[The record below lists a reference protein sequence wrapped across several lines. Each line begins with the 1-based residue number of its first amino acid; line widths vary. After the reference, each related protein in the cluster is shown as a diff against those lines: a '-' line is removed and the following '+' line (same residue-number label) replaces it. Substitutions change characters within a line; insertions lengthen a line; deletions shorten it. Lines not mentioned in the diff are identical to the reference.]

1 MVVYEVPQESSKD
14 MVKENCAMT
23 KSPKISVIIPVYNTD
38 RYLPR
43 CLDSVLSNTHKN
55 LEDEIAK
62 LQSICNNL
70 QQQIDELKS
79 K

>member
-23 KSPKISVIIPVYNTD
+23 KSPKISVIIPVYNTE

-43 CLDSVLSNTHKN
+43 CLDSVPPGLSLIH
-55 LEDEIAK
+55 I
-62 LQSICNNL
+62 
-70 QQQIDELKS
+70 
-79 K
+79 